1 MEVQT
6 VSEKSKG
13 YVWILLGVPVL
24 FALLAL
30 QNAQAAPV
38 ISIGA
43 LEYAGTGCVPSG
55 ESVVDVS
62 KRIKTLSFSHYDA
75 GKGAVS
81 GLVRSSCNIATSVT
95 VPDGYQVALSASFKG
110 YIKGDGRLV
119 RMYGSSANPRGAS
132 FTSELASVRG
142 KRYSQVDNVSTQWSA
157 CGAGSRILRLNSS
170 IQAVGSG
177 SHVSVDKMTVRLN
190 VRPCR

>member
-38 ISIGA
+38 SISA
-43 LEYAGTGCVPSG
+43 LQYAGTGCSSANVSD
-55 ESVVDVS
+55 VDVS
-62 KRIKTLSFSHYDA
+62 KRVKTLSFNGFKA
-75 GKGAVS
+75 GSAAGQLRA
-81 GLVRSSCNIATSVT
+81 SCNMALPVT
-95 VPDGYQVALSASFKG
+95 IPNGYQVALSASFKG

-119 RMYGSSANPRGAS
+119 RSYGSSLNPNGAS
-132 FTSELASVRG
+132 FTSKLASVRG
-142 KRYSQVDNVSTQWSA
+142 KGYSQIDNVSTQWSA
-157 CGAGSRILRLNSS
+157 CGRDSSSLNLRLNSS
-170 IQAVGSG
+170 IQVLNNTS
-177 SHVSVDKMTVRLN
+177 SMKVDKMTVRLN

>member
-30 QNAQAAPV
+30 QNAQAATV
-38 ISIGA
+38 SLSA
-43 LEYAGTGCVPSG
+43 LQYAGTGCSSAS
-55 ESVVDVS
+55 ESVVEVS
-62 KRIKTLSFSHYDA
+62 KRVKTLSFNHYEA
-75 GKGAVS
+75 GSTAELPRV
-81 GLVRSSCNIATSVT
+81 SCNIATPVT

-119 RMYGSSANPRGAS
+119 RSYGSSLNPNGAS
-132 FTSELASVRG
+132 FTSKFASVRG
-142 KRYSQVDNVSTQWSA
+142 KGYYQIDNVSTQWSA
-157 CGAGSRILRLNSS
+157 CSRGSSSLNLRLNSS
-170 IQAVGSG
+170 IQVLNNAS
-177 SHVSVDKMTVRLN
+177 SMKVDKMTVRLN

>member
-38 ISIGA
+38 SLSA
-43 LEYAGTGCVPSG
+43 LQYAGTGCSSANVSD
-55 ESVVDVS
+55 VDVS
-62 KRIKTLSFSHYDA
+62 KRVKTLSFNKFKA
-75 GKGAVS
+75 GSAAGQLRA
-81 GLVRSSCNIATSVT
+81 SCNMALPVT
-95 VPDGYQVALSASFKG
+95 IPNGYQVALSASFKG

-119 RMYGSSANPRGAS
+119 RSYGSSLNPNGAS
-132 FTSELASVRG
+132 FTNKFVSVRG
-142 KRYSQVDNVSTQWSA
+142 KGYYQIDNVSTQWSA
-157 CGAGSRILRLNSS
+157 CSRGSSSLNLRLNSS
-170 IQAVGSG
+170 IQVLNNAS
-177 SHVSVDKMTVRLN
+177 SMKVDKMTVRLN

>member
-38 ISIGA
+38 SISA
-43 LEYAGTGCVPSG
+43 LQYAGTGCSSANVSD
-55 ESVVDVS
+55 VDVS
-62 KRIKTLSFSHYDA
+62 KRVKTLSFNKFKA
-75 GKGAVS
+75 GSAAGQLRA
-81 GLVRSSCNIATSVT
+81 SCNMALPVT
-95 VPDGYQVALSASFKG
+95 IPNGYQVALSASFKG

-119 RMYGSSANPRGAS
+119 RSYGSSLNPNGAS
-132 FTSELASVRG
+132 FTNKFASVRG
-142 KRYSQVDNVSTQWSA
+142 KGYYQIDNVSTQWSA
-157 CGAGSRILRLNSS
+157 CSRGSSSLNLRLNSS
-170 IQAVGSG
+170 IQVLNNAS
-177 SHVSVDKMTVRLN
+177 SMKVDKMTVRLN